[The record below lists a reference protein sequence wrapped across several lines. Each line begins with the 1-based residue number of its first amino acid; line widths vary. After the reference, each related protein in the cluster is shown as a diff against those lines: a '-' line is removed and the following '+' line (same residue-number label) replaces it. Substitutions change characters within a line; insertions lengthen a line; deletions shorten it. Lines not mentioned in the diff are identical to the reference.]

1 MLLRRFLIFEQSRR
15 LVAMKE
21 KRIEQLEQGLDD
33 RKAEAELRRA
43 EMISIQK
50 KLDSERDETKNV
62 ELKNDALKEQNKILT
77 SQLDLKETDVANRI
91 EQLNALNV
99 NLEQAKKMLKR
110 RDHEITR
117 KDTQIS
123 NMKPETEEVCLSA
136 RSFSENMMV
145 SKYKANAVPQNVAAI
160 IVRVIFISAFF
171 FYCLLYNHSFQTN
184 PNKMTNCFQF
194 FSLLQFYQLRLLNAF
209 VYF

>member
-1 MLLRRFLIFEQSRR
+1 
-15 LVAMKE
+15 MKE
-21 KRIEQLEQGLDD
+21 KRIEQLEQGMDD

-123 NMKPETEEVCLSA
+123 NMKPESEQVCLSA

-145 SKYKANAVPQNVAAI
+145 SIQSE
-160 IVRVIFISAFF
+160 RCSAK
-171 FYCLLYNHSFQTN
+171 C
-184 PNKMTNCFQF
+184 
-194 FSLLQFYQLRLLNAF
+194 SLQLSLE
-209 VYF
+209 

>member
-1 MLLRRFLIFEQSRR
+1 M
-15 LVAMKE
+15 
-21 KRIEQLEQGLDD
+21 DD

-145 SKYKANAVPQNVAAI
+145 SIQSE
-160 IVRVIFISAFF
+160 RCSAK
-171 FYCLLYNHSFQTN
+171 C
-184 PNKMTNCFQF
+184 
-194 FSLLQFYQLRLLNAF
+194 SL
-209 VYF
+209 

>member
-1 MLLRRFLIFEQSRR
+1 
-15 LVAMKE
+15 MKE
-21 KRIEQLEQGLDD
+21 KRIEQLEQGMDD

-145 SKYKANAVPQNVAAI
+145 SIQSDAVPQNVAAI
-160 IVRVIFISAFF
+160 IVRVIFIGAFF
-171 FYCLLYNHSFQTN
+171 FYCLLLNHSFPTN
-184 PNKMTNCFQF
+184 PNKMTNCFQL
-194 FSLLQFYQLRLLNAF
+194 FSLFTTLPTTFAQCVR
-209 VYF
+209 YFDF

>member
-1 MLLRRFLIFEQSRR
+1 
-15 LVAMKE
+15 MKE
-21 KRIEQLEQGLDD
+21 KRIEQLEQGMDD

-145 SKYKANAVPQNVAAI
+145 SIQSE
-160 IVRVIFISAFF
+160 RCSAKCSCN
-171 FYCLLYNHSFQTN
+171 Y
-184 PNKMTNCFQF
+184 
-194 FSLLQFYQLRLLNAF
+194 R
-209 VYF
+209 

>member
-1 MLLRRFLIFEQSRR
+1 
-15 LVAMKE
+15 MKE
-21 KRIEQLEQGLDD
+21 KRIEQLEQGMDD

-145 SKYKANAVPQNVAAI
+145 SIQSDAVPQNVAAI
-160 IVRVIFISAFF
+160 IVTVIFIGAFF
-171 FYCLLYNHSFQTN
+171 FYCLLCNHSFQTN
-184 PNKMTNCFQF
+184 PNKMTNCFQL
-194 FSLLQFYQLRLLNAF
+194 FSLLQLYKLHLLNAF
-209 VYF
+209 AILIFESD